1 MLLDQFD
8 DVLSKIDQ
16 SDSDQIPVSESDNF
30 QSKNIFETKS

>member
-16 SDSDQIPVSESDNF
+16 SDSDQIHASESDHF